1 MMSESWHEKNKEFNA
16 LINQLFHDED
26 WQKRAEA
33 ARQLGL
39 KRDGRAVN
47 LLCRALRKEDERI
60 VQNRIIEA
68 LGRIGDGRAT
78 IRIIEKMEEN
88 INQGNL
94 DKYRIIYIIESLTRI
109 KDKRALSYIGRFL
122 RSTDEEV
129 RKLAENAFNIIEP
142 NWREIVDKERKKLSI
157 EEIFKKRT

>member
-1 MMSESWHEKNKEFNA
+1 MMTESWHEKNKEFNA
-16 LINQLFHDED
+16 LINQLFHNEE

-39 KRDGRAVN
+39 LLDGRAVN
-47 LLCRALRKEDERI
+47 LLCRALRKEEERI

-78 IRIIEKMEEN
+78 IRIIEKMEEDT
-88 INQGNL
+88 IQGNL
-94 DKYRIIYIIESLTRI
+94 DKYRIIYAIESLTRI

-122 RSTDEEV
+122 SSNDEHIK
-129 RKLAENAFNIIEP
+129 KLAEKAFDVIEP
-142 NWREIVDKERKKLSI
+142 NWREIVEQKRINISI
-157 EEIFKKRT
+157 EEIFKKRA

>member
-1 MMSESWHEKNKEFNA
+1 MMTESWHEKNKEFND

>member
-1 MMSESWHEKNKEFNA
+1 MSESWHEKNKEFNA

-26 WQKRAEA
+26 WQKRADA

>member
-94 DKYRIIYIIESLTRI
+94 DKYRFIYIIESLTRI

-157 EEIFKKRT
+157 EEIFKKRA